1 MNYIENLLKGQK
13 VEWKTLG
20 ELGEFYGGLT
30 GKNKNDFSEGNAKYV
45 TYVNVFKNPALNF
58 DINDFVKINESEN
71 QNKIQYGDILFTGS
85 SETPDE
91 CGMSSVV
98 NKKVEE
104 DIYLNS
110 FCFGFRL
117 NEPSEFDPDF
127 LKHIFRSFELRKQI
141 GLTANGVTRFNVS
154 KKRMEKVKIP
164 IPLLAV
170 QKEIANILDT
180 FTTLEAE
187 LEAELDCRKRQYRH
201 YRDTLLTFGDDV
213 EWKTL
218 GEITIYTQNI
228 KWNENSD
235 TYCYIDLTSVN
246 LESNTI
252 IATKEINYETAPSR
266 AQKIVER
273 DDVIFATTRPTQMRI
288 ALINNDYHGQIAS
301 TGYCVLRANQNQ
313 VLPKWIYFCLT
324 TMDFKNY
331 LEENQSGSAYPAIS
345 DGKLKEYKIPFPPLE
360 EQKRIVNI
368 LDKFDALVN
377 DISQGLPAEIN
388 ARRKQYEYYREKL
401 LSFPEN

>member
-1 MNYIENLLKGQK
+1 MNYIENLLQGQK

-58 DINDFVKINESEN
+58 DINDFVKINKSEN

-164 IPLLAV
+164 IPPLSV
-170 QKEIANILDT
+170 QKEIANILDK
-180 FTTLEAE
+180 FNE
-187 LEAELDCRKRQYRH
+187 LEKELDKELELRK
-201 YRDTLLTFGDDV
+201 
-213 EWKTL
+213 
-218 GEITIYTQNI
+218 
-228 KWNENSD
+228 
-235 TYCYIDLTSVN
+235 
-246 LESNTI
+246 
-252 IATKEINYETAPSR
+252 
-266 AQKIVER
+266 
-273 DDVIFATTRPTQMRI
+273 
-288 ALINNDYHGQIAS
+288 
-301 TGYCVLRANQNQ
+301 
-313 VLPKWIYFCLT
+313 
-324 TMDFKNY
+324 
-331 LEENQSGSAYPAIS
+331 
-345 DGKLKEYKIPFPPLE
+345 
-360 EQKRIVNI
+360 
-368 LDKFDALVN
+368 
-377 DISQGLPAEIN
+377 
-388 ARRKQYEYYREKL
+388 KQYKYYRNNL
-401 LSFPEN
+401 LSFNEIGG